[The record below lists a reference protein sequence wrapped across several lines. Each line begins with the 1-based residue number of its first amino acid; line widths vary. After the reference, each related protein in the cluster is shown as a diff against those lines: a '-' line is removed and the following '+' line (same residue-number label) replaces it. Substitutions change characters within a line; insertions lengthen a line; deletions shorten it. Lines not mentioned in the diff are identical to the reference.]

1 MVKEDLG
8 LKFVTSEVA
17 VVIIMVGNDLF
28 NEEVFYEACALLE
41 II

>member
-1 MVKEDLG
+1 MVTEDLE

-17 VVIIMVGNDLF
+17 VVIMVGNDLF
-28 NEEVFYEACALLE
+28 KEELSYEACALLE